1 MCSSDLEF
9 VSAIV
14 HDIRSPL
21 TVVSAMASLAR
32 RRRREDLG
40 PLLDEIQQGARRIDS
55 MLTEIADARRE
66 RLEMHPEPV
75 SVAAL
80 LEQVVT
86 DQRAVD
92 GDRRYHLQTQSLD
105 GVVGAWDE
113 GLIRRVLDNVLSNAR
128 KFSDPGTDVVVFAS
142 WRPDEIVVRVTDEGA
157 GIAAEDLPHV
167 LEPFRRGRN
176 AAGTGGSGVGLANVA
191 NIVRL
196 HGGTVQLDSIEGQ
209 GTSVTLRL
217 PASRAH
223 AGERLPA

>member
-1 MCSSDLEF
+1 MTDMTAGRAKGDL
-9 VSAIV
+9 
-14 HDIRSPL
+14 D
-21 TVVSAMASLAR
+21 
-32 RRRREDLG
+32 
-40 PLLDEIQQGARRIDS
+40 QGK
-55 MLTEIADARRE
+55 
-66 RLEMHPEPV
+66 
-75 SVAAL
+75 AL
-80 LEQVVT
+80 
-86 DQRAVD
+86 
-92 GDRRYHLQTQSLD
+92 
-105 GVVGAWDE
+105 
-113 GLIRRVLDNVLSNAR
+113 
-128 KFSDPGTDVVVFAS
+128 VVFAS

>member
-1 MCSSDLEF
+1 MIIKPAAPF
-9 VSAIV
+9 PPRA
-14 HDIRSPL
+14 RWRG
-21 TVVSAMASLAR
+21 AWLAR
-32 RRRREDLG
+32 R
-40 PLLDEIQQGARRIDS
+40 I
-55 MLTEIADARRE
+55 IAEPPDDPPPNVPALKEETQELSLRE

-167 LEPFRRGRN
+167 FERFYRADQSRSKP
-176 AAGTGGSGVGLANVA
+176 GSGLGLSLVRA
-191 NIVRL
+191 IVRAQ
-196 HGGTVQLDSIEGQ
+196 GGDIAIESAPGQ
-209 GTSVTLRL
+209 GTSVSL
-217 PASRAH
+217 AFKRA
-223 AGERLPA
+223 